1 MILALG
7 ADPFAIPLKNELL
20 AHLTERGIEVLSIE
34 GDDKV
39 PFYETAATGA
49 KLIQSGKA
57 DCAILLCGTGA
68 GMCVVANKFAGI
80 SAVCVESVFTAAK
93 AKAINR
99 ANVLTMGAMVVD
111 APTAC
116 AMADAWLDTKFN
128 EGLEDIADFLDQAT
142 EKIAEIDRTNRKK

>member
-7 ADPFAIPLKNELL
+7 ADPFAANLKKALL
-20 AHLTERGIEVLSIE
+20 THLTQRGIQVVSVEN
-34 GDDKV
+34 DDKM
-39 PFYETAATGA
+39 PFYETAAAGA
-49 KLIQSGKA
+49 KLIRSGAA

-99 ANVLTMGAMVVD
+99 ANVITMGAMVVGEGM
-111 APTAC
+111 AC
-116 AMADAWLDTKFN
+116 AMADAWLDTEYN
-128 EGLEDIADFLDQAT
+128 EGLENIADFLDQAAL
-142 EKIAEIDRTNRKK
+142 EIAAIDNANRK

>member
-7 ADPFAIPLKNELL
+7 ADPFALSLKQSLL
-20 AHLTERGIEVLSIE
+20 EHLTQRGIQVISVEN
-34 GDDKV
+34 DDKM
-39 PFYETAATGA
+39 PFYETASAGA
-49 KLIQSGKA
+49 KLIQTGAA

-99 ANVLTMGAMVVD
+99 ANVITMGAMVVG
-111 APTAC
+111 AGMAC
-116 AMADAWLDTKFN
+116 AMADAWLDTDYN
-128 EGLEDIADFLDQAT
+128 EGLENIADFLDQAS
-142 EKIAEIDRTNRKK
+142 AEIAAIDNANRK